1 MNKVLKL
8 IVLSLLF
15 VDTAQSQ
22 LTVKDFKLCLD
33 NVPCSDSVLMITKE
47 QLLKSKKIIP
57 NYSWFIIESATVY
70 IGEGN
75 FTSEI
80 FTVNLPKNEFT
91 AGCKEYFERLRPG
104 EIVTIEVKGHNKQ
117 NLPVE
122 WGVLSIRVVDK

>member
-1 MNKVLKL
+1 M
-8 IVLSLLF
+8 F

-33 NVPCSDSVLMITKE
+33 NVPCSDSVLLITKE

-57 NYSWFIIESATVY
+57 NYSWFTIESATVY

-91 AGCKEYFERLRPG
+91 AECRKVFERLDTGRL
-104 EIVTIEVKGHNKQ
+104 VTIEVRGHNKQ
-117 NLPVE
+117 NLPVA
-122 WGVLSIRVVDK
+122 WGTLSIRVVDK